1 MHKNYHFRR
10 ARADITHIFEH
21 LGIYL
26 DGVPLKNIYE
36 FSLSAYGSYPL
47 MLKLDKDQKTYEYDL
62 RKHIE

>member
-36 FSLSAYGSYPL
+36 FSLSAYASNPL
-47 MLKLDKDQKTYEYDL
+47 MLKLDKDQKT
-62 RKHIE
+62 